1 MSSAEQYY
9 LDTSAAAKLLVQ
21 ESESAALAEW
31 ADAVELV
38 SSVLLETE
46 LRRLAVRTGIPQA
59 DVTAVLDR
67 VPLYEVAPS
76 LFHEAGVLPGANL
89 RSLDALHLAV
99 ALRLRVNAVVT
110 YDARMAQSARDLG
123 LTVLMPGA
131 EN

>member
-76 LFHEAGVLPGANL
+76 LFHEAGVLLGANL

-123 LTVLMPGA
+123 LTVLMPGG
-131 EN
+131 

>member
-21 ESESAALAEW
+21 ESESAALPEW

-123 LTVLMPGA
+123 LTVLMPGG
-131 EN
+131 

>member
-21 ESESAALAEW
+21 ERESAVLAAW
-31 ADAVELV
+31 ADSVALV

-76 LFHEAGVLPGANL
+76 LFHEAGVRPGANL

-123 LTVLMPGA
+123 LTVLMPGG
-131 EN
+131 